1 VPPNHGIAD
10 LTACA
15 AVQVCALFER
25 VINAE
30 GSDVDLDQVAAAAM
44 EAVEGAVRDEVE
56 AATVLS
62 ATQAA
67 LAKTLQDL
75 QALDGESAAARVAEI
90 SSALASTD
98 MPAAAA
104 ASVDGSSVKAPSP
117 TADAIQLLDS
127 LTAAGAAAASG
138 APGGAAA
145 AGSVL
150 LQAVDASS
158 SSNGSGAPA
167 AATAAAAAPVAV
179 AATAESASKAAEQAK
194 KSQVDKAKAKLL
206 KLGGAAVAVGLAYAF
221 LQTAAGQVSELR
233 LSAALC
239 NISRKN
245 SCLTAAEVMLSRGMR
260 LKYTHSKRQCIA
272 ADLGQS
278 VCSMMQHSSS
288 CIVRQQVQTIN
299 LQRSQVTWV
308 TLGYIGRCLSPT
320 LIQHRPFHVPALRC
334 SPW

>member
-1 VPPNHGIAD
+1 MCSG
-10 LTACA
+10 T
-15 AVQVCALFER
+15 QVCALFER

-98 MPAAAA
+98 MPAAAV
-104 ASVDGSSVKAPSP
+104 ASVDGSSSSKAPSP

-127 LTAAGAAAASG
+127 LTAAGAAAATA

-145 AGSVL
+145 TGTVL
-150 LQAVDASS
+150 LQAVDAPS
-158 SSNGSGAPA
+158 SSNGSGGPA
-167 AATAAAAAPVAV
+167 TAAAAAAAPVAMASV
-179 AATAESASKAAEQAK
+179 DSASKAAEQAK
-194 KSQVDKAKAKLL
+194 KIQVEKAKAKLL

-221 LQTAAGQVSELR
+221 LQTAAGQVR
-233 LSAALC
+233 
-239 NISRKN
+239 R
-245 SCLTAAEVMLSRGMR
+245 LTASVM
-260 LKYTHSKRQCIA
+260 KRQV
-272 ADLGQS
+272 Q
-278 VCSMMQHSSS
+278 Q
-288 CIVRQQVQTIN
+288 RQQRRQQ
-299 LQRSQVTWV
+299 QRQQRRQQQQQQDLAHKQS
-308 TLGYIGRCLSPT
+308 GYAAAT
-320 LIQHRPFHVPALRC
+320 KC
-334 SPW
+334 SA